1 MRSRK
6 REWKWLNTP
15 APNLDLLGIR
25 GLEGSPR
32 PRARIIRANFTNQVF
47 HRVPGFATLAGQP
60 GFSQFTSRIG
70 PLNLTGFFEKPDEMD
85 SRVEAVA
92 IVVAVR

>member
-6 REWKWLNTP
+6 RESKWQT

-25 GLEGSPR
+25 DLESSPH
-32 PRARIIRANFTNQVF
+32 PRARIIRANFTKQVF

-60 GFSQFTSRIG
+60 GFSQFSSRIG
-70 PLNLTGFFEKPDEMD
+70 PSNLTDYFENPDELD
-85 SRVEAVA
+85 SWVEVIA